1 MIMVKKINKALDI
14 QVKLLTEDK
23 TSTFIYIIGG
33 SLPQDFVGASLTK
46 LWPIP

>member
-1 MIMVKKINKALDI
+1 MAKKINKALDI
-14 QVKLLTEDK
+14 QAKLLTEAK

-33 SLPQDFVGASLTK
+33 NLPQDFVGASLIK